1 MTRQNVPIKLLAPQL
16 PSADRLKVY
25 LEQIDKAQQ
34 YTNFGPQ
41 STALEA
47 ALPQVVGSNQGVCV
61 SSGTAALELGLA
73 SLDLP
78 AGSQVALPSLN
89 FPSAGLAI
97 LRNGF
102 TPIFCDVDP
111 ATGLLPLEGA
121 YAVARTRKIAAIMPS
136 CLFGCGYDTEL
147 WDEFTRTTGIPVLM
161 DSAGAIGYQP
171 AGRNY
176 LTAYSLHATKPL
188 SSGEGGFLATSDSD
202 LADRVRTL
210 SNFGFTERGIFSIG
224 TNAKLSEY
232 HSAIALAALETW
244 EEDKAKYLELFQMYH
259 ELFEGYGALRHA
271 PIVNQSGI
279 SGTLTIRL
287 SRPLKADDIAQ
298 FSEAGIETRRWY
310 YPPLHYHEL
319 FASCPRN
326 NTLENTENLALRLLG
341 LPYHLGLKRAEI
353 DVIAR
358 TVSGLF

>member
-121 YAVARTRKIAAIMPS
+121 
-136 CLFGCGYDTEL
+136 
-147 WDEFTRTTGIPVLM
+147 
-161 DSAGAIGYQP
+161 
-171 AGRNY
+171 
-176 LTAYSLHATKPL
+176 
-188 SSGEGGFLATSDSD
+188 GGFLATSDSD